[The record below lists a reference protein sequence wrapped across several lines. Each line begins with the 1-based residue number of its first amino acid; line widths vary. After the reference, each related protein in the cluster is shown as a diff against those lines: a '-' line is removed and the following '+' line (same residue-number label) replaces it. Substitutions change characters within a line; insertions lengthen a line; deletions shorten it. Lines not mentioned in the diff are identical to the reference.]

1 MSNVRQNIAWE
12 GIKGCK
18 SFRTPV
24 TINEAIEAVGANY
37 TVKKQSLLRVPDEV
51 ISAISMGV
59 LDNIDLSQYITRDN
73 IVPTHMATMIEESNQ
88 YINVVGEGYGVCQNS
103 KAFEF
108 IDLMTS
114 GNIGGD
120 QAPVIETAGI
130 LNDGARMYVTAKMPG
145 KFFIGGDDSEGI
157 DDYILFTNTHD
168 GSGAV
173 MALFTPIRVICQ
185 NTLNAAI
192 KGAVNK
198 VAFKHTK
205 NLGDKLEFT
214 KEENMR
220 FIMSILNRHNI
231 FKEEFVNQLTHLKSQ
246 SITDADALTF
256 ATYVMSGQNAKENLR
271 LLNSNNGNILGI
283 DEISTRT
290 KNQIIALRDTIESGV
305 GQSQFR
311 GTKLWLYNGLT
322 SFMNNTRTYKS
333 EEDKMDSIL
342 LGGDA
347 NKKVQIG
354 YDYLMAAA

>member
-1 MSNVRQNIAWE
+1 MSTRQNIAWE

-18 SFRTPV
+18 SFRDCPV
-24 TINEAIEAVGANY
+24 TVNEAIEAVGANY
-37 TVKKQSLLRVPDEV
+37 NVKKQSLLRVPDEV
-51 ISAISMGV
+51 ISAIAMGV
-59 LDNIDLSQYITRDN
+59 VGDLDLTKYLTQEN
-73 IVPTHMATMIEESNQ
+73 IVDTHCATMIEENNHFLS
-88 YINVVGEGYGVCQNS
+88 VVGSKYGVVQNS

-114 GNIGGD
+114 GQLGAE
-120 QAPVIETAGI
+120 QTPVIETAGI

-145 KFFIGGDDSEGI
+145 KFFIDGDDSDGI

-192 KGAVNK
+192 RGAQNK
-198 VAFKHTK
+198 VAFKHTL
-205 NLGDKLEFT
+205 NVNDKLEFT
-214 KEENMR
+214 REENMH
-220 FIMSILNRHNI
+220 FILSILNRHKQ
-231 FKEEFVNQLTHLKSQ
+231 FKTEFVDQLTHLNSQ
-246 SITDADALTF
+246 KIDDAEIMRF
-256 ATYVMSGQNAKENLR
+256 ATYVMSGNNAKENLR

-290 KNQIIALRDTIESGV
+290 KNQVIALRDTIESGV
-305 GQSQFR
+305 GQSQHR

-322 SFMNNTRTYKS
+322 SYVGNDRTYKS

-342 LGGDA
+342 LGGDS
-347 NKKVQIG
+347 NKKVQLG
-354 YDYLMAAA
+354 YDYLMAA

>member
-1 MSNVRQNIAWE
+1 MERKIIAWE

-24 TINEAIEAVGANY
+24 TINEAINEVGANY

-51 ISAISMGV
+51 ISAIAMGQV
-59 LDNIDLSQYITRDN
+59 GNLDLSQYLTMDN
-73 IVPTHMATMIEESNQ
+73 IIPTHKATMIEESNK
-88 YINVVGEGYGVCQNS
+88 YINVVGDGYGVIQNS

-114 GNIGGD
+114 GTIGGD

-192 KGAVNK
+192 RGAVNK

-205 NLGDKLEFT
+205 NVGEKLEFT
-214 KEENMR
+214 KEENIH
-220 FIMSILNRHNI
+220 FIMSILNRHKI

-246 SITDADALTF
+246 KITDADALTF
-256 ATYVMSGQNAKENLR
+256 ATYVMSGNKGMENIK
-271 LLNSNNGNILGI
+271 LLNSNNRDIWGI

-290 KNQIIALRDTIESGV
+290 KNQIVALRDTIESGV

-322 SFMNNTRTYKS
+322 SYMNNTRNYKS

-347 NKKVQIG
+347 NKKVQLG
-354 YDYLMAAA
+354 YDYLMVA

>member
-1 MSNVRQNIAWE
+1 MSTRQNIAWA

-18 SFRTPV
+18 SFSTPV
-24 TINEAIEAVGANY
+24 TINEAIESIGADYN
-37 TVKKQSLLRVPDEV
+37 VIKQSLVRFPDEV
-51 ISAISMGV
+51 IQAILNGESV
-59 LDNIDLSQYITRDN
+59 DFSNLITPDT
-73 IVPTHMATMIEESNQ
+73 IIKSHMATVIEENNST
-88 YINVVGEGYGVCQNS
+88 IGVVGSKYGTVQNS

-108 IDLMTS
+108 IDIMTS
-114 GNIGGD
+114 GTLGGE
-120 QAPVIETAGI
+120 QTPVIETAGI
-130 LNDGARMYVTAKMPG
+130 LDDGARMYVTAKMPG
-145 KFFIGGDDSEGI
+145 KFFIDGDDSDGI

-192 KGAVNK
+192 RGAANK
-198 VAFKHTK
+198 VAFKHTL
-205 NLGDKLEFT
+205 NVNDKLEFT

-246 SITDADALTF
+246 KINDDDALKF
-256 ATYVMSGQNAKENLR
+256 ATYVMSGNKADENLR
-271 LLNSNNGNILGI
+271 LLASSNGNILAI
-283 DEISTRT
+283 DEIATRT
-290 KNQIIALRDTIESGV
+290 KNQIIALRDAIESGV

-322 SFMNNTRTYKS
+322 SYMNNTRTYKS

-342 LGGDA
+342 LGGDS
-347 NKKVQIG
+347 NKKVQTG
-354 YDYLMAAA
+354 YDYLMAA

>member
-1 MSNVRQNIAWE
+1 MERKIIAWE

-24 TINEAIEAVGANY
+24 TINEAINEVGANY

-51 ISAISMGV
+51 ISAIAMGQV
-59 LDNIDLSQYITRDN
+59 GNLDLSQYLTMDN
-73 IVPTHMATMIEESNQ
+73 IIPTHKATMIEESNK
-88 YINVVGEGYGVCQNS
+88 YINVVGDGYGVIQNS

-114 GNIGGD
+114 GTIGGD

-192 KGAVNK
+192 RGAVNK

-205 NLGDKLEFT
+205 NVGEKLEFT
-214 KEENMR
+214 KEENIH
-220 FIMSILNRHNI
+220 FIMSILNRHKI

-246 SITDADALTF
+246 KITDADALTF
-256 ATYVMSGQNAKENLR
+256 ATYVMSGNKGMENIK
-271 LLNSNNGNILGI
+271 LLNSNNRDIWGI

-290 KNQIIALRDTIESGV
+290 KNQMVALRDTIESGV

-322 SFMNNTRTYKS
+322 SYMNNTRNYKS

-347 NKKVQIG
+347 NKKVQLG
-354 YDYLMAAA
+354 YDYLMVA

>member
-1 MSNVRQNIAWE
+1 MERKIIAWE

-18 SFRTPV
+18 SFNTPV
-24 TINEAIEAVGANY
+24 TINEAINEVGANY

-51 ISAISMGV
+51 ISAIAMGQV
-59 LDNIDLSQYITRDN
+59 GNLDLSQYLTMENVIQS
-73 IVPTHMATMIEESNQ
+73 HMSTMIEESNHTLG
-88 YINVVGEGYGVCQNS
+88 VVGKDYSVVSNS

-114 GNIGGD
+114 GTIGGD
-120 QAPVIETAGI
+120 QVPVIETAGI

-205 NLGDKLEFT
+205 NVGDKLEFT
-214 KEENMR
+214 KEENIH

-246 SITDADALTF
+246 KISDADALTF
-256 ATYVMSGQNAKENLR
+256 ATYVMSGNKGAENVR
-271 LLNSNNGNILGI
+271 LLDSNNRDIWGI

-290 KNQIIALRDTIESGV
+290 KNQIVALRDTIESGV

-322 SFMNNTRTYKS
+322 SYMNNTRTYKS

-347 NKKVQIG
+347 NKKVQLG
-354 YDYLMAAA
+354 YDYLMAA

>member
-1 MSNVRQNIAWE
+1 MSTRQNIAWT

-18 SFRTPV
+18 SFQTPV

-37 TVKKQSLLRVPDEV
+37 NVTKQSLLRVPDEV
-51 ISAISMGV
+51 IQAILNGDDNFVKLSNLFSA
-59 LDNIDLSQYITRDN
+59 DNIIES
-73 IVPTHMATMIEESNQ
+73 HMATVIEENDKT
-88 YINVVGEGYGVCQNS
+88 IGVVGNKYGVVQNS

-114 GNIGGD
+114 GAIGKE
-120 QAPVIETAGI
+120 QTPVIETAGI

-145 KFFIGGDDSEGI
+145 KFMIDGDDSNGI

-192 KGAVNK
+192 RGAVNK
-198 VAFKHTK
+198 VAFKHTL
-205 NLGDKLEFT
+205 NVGDKLEFS

-220 FIMSILNRHNI
+220 YIMGILGKHKQ
-231 FKEEFVNQLTHLKSQ
+231 FKDEFLKQMYDLKSQ
-246 SITDADALTF
+246 TISDKDALLF
-256 ATYVMSGQNAKENLR
+256 ATHVMSGNNAKENIR
-271 LLNSNNGNILGI
+271 LLTHNNMNIMGV

-290 KNQIIALRDTIESGV
+290 KNQIISLRDAIESGV

-322 SFMNNTRTYKS
+322 TYMNNTRTYKS
-333 EEDKMDSIL
+333 DEDKMDSIM
-342 LGGDA
+342 LGGDS
-347 NKKVQIG
+347 NKKVQLG
-354 YDYLMAAA
+354 YDYLIAA

>member
-1 MSNVRQNIAWE
+1 METRQIIAWE

-18 SFRTPV
+18 SFSTPV
-24 TINEAIEAVGANY
+24 TINEAINAIGANY
-37 TVKKQSLLRVPDEV
+37 TVEKQSLLRVPDEV
-51 ISAISMGV
+51 INAITMGEV
-59 LDNIDLSQYITRDN
+59 GNLDIAKYLTMDNIIQS
-73 IVPTHMATMIEESNQ
+73 HKATMIEESNHTLG
-88 YINVVGEGYGVCQNS
+88 VVGKDYSVVSNS

-114 GNIGGD
+114 GTIGGD
-120 QAPVIETAGI
+120 QAPLIETAGI

-145 KFFIGGDDSEGI
+145 KFLIGGDDSDYI
-157 DDYILFTNTHD
+157 DDYIVFTNSHD

-173 MALFTPIRVICQ
+173 MALFTPVRVICQ

-205 NLGDKLEFT
+205 NVGDKLEFT
-214 KEENMR
+214 KEENMQ
-220 FIMSILNRHNI
+220 FIMSILNRHKV
-231 FKEEFVNQLTHLKSQ
+231 FKEEFVNQLTHLKGQ
-246 SITDADALTF
+246 NITDKDALIF
-256 ATYVMSGQNAKENLR
+256 ATHVMSGANAKENIR
-271 LLNSNNGNILGI
+271 LLESNNMNILGV

-290 KNQIIALRDTIESGV
+290 KNQILSLRDTIESGV

-322 SFMNNTRTYKS
+322 SYMNNTRKYKS
-333 EEDKMDSIL
+333 AEDKMDSIL

-347 NKKVQIG
+347 NKKVQVG
-354 YDYLMAAA
+354 YDFLMAA

>member
-1 MSNVRQNIAWE
+1 
-12 GIKGCK
+12 
-18 SFRTPV
+18 
-24 TINEAIEAVGANY
+24 
-37 TVKKQSLLRVPDEV
+37 
-51 ISAISMGV
+51 
-59 LDNIDLSQYITRDN
+59 
-73 IVPTHMATMIEESNQ
+73 
-88 YINVVGEGYGVCQNS
+88 
-103 KAFEF
+103 
-108 IDLMTS
+108 MTS
-114 GNIGGD
+114 GTIGGD

-145 KFFIGGDDSEGI
+145 KFFIGGDDSDGI

-192 KGAVNK
+192 RGAVNK

-205 NLGDKLEFT
+205 NVGDKLEFT
-214 KEENMR
+214 KEENIH
-220 FIMSILNRHNI
+220 FIMSILNRHKI

-246 SITDADALTF
+246 KITDADALTF
-256 ATYVMSGQNAKENLR
+256 ATYVMSGNKGMENIK
-271 LLNSNNGNILGI
+271 LLNSNNRDIWGI

-290 KNQIIALRDTIESGV
+290 KNQIVALRDTIESGV

-322 SFMNNTRTYKS
+322 SYMNNTRTYKS

-347 NKKVQIG
+347 NKKVQLG
-354 YDYLMAAA
+354 YDYLMVA